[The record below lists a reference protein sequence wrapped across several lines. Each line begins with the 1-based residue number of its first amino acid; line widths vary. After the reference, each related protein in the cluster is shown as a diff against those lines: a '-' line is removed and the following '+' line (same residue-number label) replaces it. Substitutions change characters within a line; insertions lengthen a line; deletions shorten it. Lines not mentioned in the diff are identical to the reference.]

1 MEQIKPL
8 GGGTGNSDQKTHY
21 IGLKKE
27 ATGFEFR
34 GKFRVTHS
42 KKNEEGKTSLTHY
55 FDDAEGKPV
64 GINGTAQ
71 LDDCISQI
79 QPGTWVLIRKV
90 GERKVKNNPRRTTQL
105 VDVFRISEEEAKAGA
120 PAEAPKKAAGGL
132 PF

>member
-1 MEQIKPL
+1 MRQIKPL
-8 GGGTGNSDQKTHY
+8 GGGVGNSDQKTRY

-27 ATGFEFR
+27 AAGFEFR
-34 GKFRVTHS
+34 GKFRATHS

-55 FDDAEGKPV
+55 FDDPSGAPV

-71 LDDCISQI
+71 LDDCLSQI
-79 QPGTWVLIRKV
+79 QPGTFVLVKKV

-105 VDVFRISEEEAKAGA
+105 VDVFEISAEEAGA
-120 PAEAPKKAAGGL
+120 PAEATPAPAAKL